1 MPIYEYQC
9 RKCGTFEHSQSI
21 KDKPLRKCP
30 RCRSAVKKLVSASSF
45 HLKGGGWYSDG
56 YAKKESD
63 SATKT
68 GPAAGAEAATK
79 PEAKPKAEPK
89 AEAKPAD
96 SKAKSATR
104 TGSTTP

>member
-45 HLKGGGWYSDG
+45 QLKGGGWYSDG
-56 YAKKESD
+56 YAKKGSD
-63 SATKT
+63 SGTK
-68 GPAAGAEAATK
+68 AGASASGET
-79 PEAKPKAEPK
+79 PAKSESKPK
-89 AEAKPAD
+89 AEAKSAD
-96 SKAKSATR
+96 SKAGSATP